1 MFDEPQPRKQLGID
15 RITLGGTGEQPGT
28 GFPARVFA
36 ILP

>member
-1 MFDEPQPRKQLGID
+1 LTNTDKLPE
-15 RITLGGTGEQPGT
+15 GGALIVSAWPKPLDGT